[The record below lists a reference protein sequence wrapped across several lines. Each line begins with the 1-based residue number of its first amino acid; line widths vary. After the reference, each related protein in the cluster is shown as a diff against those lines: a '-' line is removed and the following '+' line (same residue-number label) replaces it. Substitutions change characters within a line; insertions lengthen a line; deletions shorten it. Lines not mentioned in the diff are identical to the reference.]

1 MAEAGNEEWRDIA
14 GFEGLYM
21 ISSHGNARSIP
32 RVVERSGSTMRIPG
46 GALDLN
52 ANRGYRRI
60 NLRKNGKTFQRFIH
74 QLVAEA
80 FIGERKTGQDTRH
93 LDGNSLNNRVEN
105 LAYGSRSDNV
115 QDAIRTKGI
124 KTGSKSPNAKLTDED
139 VERILEGSE
148 TALELAKALGVGQG
162 HIAGIRSGRSW
173 AHESLERKGSYKKV
187 GTKHPQAKI
196 TEEDV
201 KKVLSSSESNRA
213 IARKLGVDK
222 AVIARI
228 RNGSA
233 WKHVQRPELARLNPA
248 ATSQDPMIGSAAE

>member
-32 RVVERSGSTMRIPG
+32 RIVERSGSTMRIPG
-46 GALDLN
+46 GALELN

-80 FIGERKTGQDTRH
+80 FIGERQPGQDTRH

-115 QDAIRTKGI
+115 QDAIRPR
-124 KTGSKSPNAKLTDED
+124 GSRQEESPRMPN
-139 VERILEGSE
+139 
-148 TALELAKALGVGQG
+148 
-162 HIAGIRSGRSW
+162 
-173 AHESLERKGSYKKV
+173 
-187 GTKHPQAKI
+187 
-196 TEEDV
+196 
-201 KKVLSSSESNRA
+201 
-213 IARKLGVDK
+213 
-222 AVIARI
+222 
-228 RNGSA
+228 
-233 WKHVQRPELARLNPA
+233 
-248 ATSQDPMIGSAAE
+248 